1 VERRHH
7 LRVPIDIETLIYC
20 SGLPVATGL
29 IRNASRFG
37 VLLETECQELH
48 RHQPVQLEFRRSG
61 ESTDIRHRVTA
72 HVLRRTIVGVGLE
85 IDDADS
91 VSTLVMASLVD
102 AHTVTALEQATDD
115 EPGA

>member
-1 VERRHH
+1 MERRHH

-72 HVLRRTIVGVGLE
+72 HVLRRTIVGCVGEE
-85 IDDADS
+85 IALGVRHDQDFFAFDDPVLDTRAMLS
-91 VSTLVMASLVD
+91 CQTSLS
-102 AHTVTALEQATDD
+102 
-115 EPGA
+115 